1 MQSTCCQTQNAKNSL
16 HGIAGL
22 LHFTGLAQWLATD
35 SHICHGFGWKT
46 QSPWITAFPRVSCL
60 VSFLRRDRKRRG
72 RLKKNRQE
80 GKNNFLLKS
89 RVTLCWW
96 TCGAHQDEK
105 ELPQLWNPPVKI
117 NILFK
122 PLSGK
127 GRGEMRESKRERERE
142 GARRKRKRH
151 RCGGVGRGGAA
162 SFGLDR

>member
-1 MQSTCCQTQNAKNSL
+1 MQNAPCRK
-16 HGIAGL
+16 L
-22 LHFTGLAQWLATD
+22 LVCFI
-35 SHICHGFGWKT
+35 S
-46 QSPWITAFPRVSCL
+46 L
-60 VSFLRRDRKRRG
+60 VSHNDNRFSHLSWIRVEDTITLNHCFSQSLMSCVFFEMRQKEKREVKNKKI
-72 RLKKNRQE
+72 KKNRQE

-127 GRGEMRESKRERERE
+127 GRGEMRESKRERERKR
-142 GARRKRKRH
+142 ARRKRKRH
-151 RCGGVGRGGAA
+151 RCGGGG
-162 SFGLDR
+162 GGGCCC

>member
-1 MQSTCCQTQNAKNSL
+1 MQSTCCQTQNAKRSL
-16 HGIAGL
+16 QEIAGL
-22 LHFTGLAQWLATD
+22 LHFTGLAQWQQILTFVMD
-35 SHICHGFGWKT
+35 SGGRHNHLE
-46 QSPWITAFPRVSCL
+46 SLLFPESHVLCL
-60 VSFLRRDRKRRG
+60 FWDETEREEGGK
-72 RLKKNRQE
+72 KKKKIKNRQE

-127 GRGEMRESKRERERE
+127 GRGEMRESKRERERKR
-142 GARRKRKRH
+142 ARRKRKR
-151 RCGGVGRGGAA
+151 
-162 SFGLDR
+162 